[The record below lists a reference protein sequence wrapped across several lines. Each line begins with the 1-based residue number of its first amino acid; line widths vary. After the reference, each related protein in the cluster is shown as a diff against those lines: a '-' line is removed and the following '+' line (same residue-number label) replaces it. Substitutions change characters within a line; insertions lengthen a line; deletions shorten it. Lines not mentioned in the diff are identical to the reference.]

1 MLQYI
6 HNRDECG
13 KLVEET
19 IRTQKVFVVKWKTDK
34 KNDGSGENDK
44 CHMTYNIGSVPV
56 ALVG

>member
-1 MLQYI
+1 MNVENYLK
-6 HNRDECG
+6 
-13 KLVEET
+13 KLSELKRCSLLSE
-19 IRTQKVFVVKWKTDK
+19 KTDK